1 MPIQDNPKEMQ
12 AMKLGLLYDW
22 LKHVDVRPEVVQRLI
37 VGYCKRNK
45 RAYPTP
51 PIFTDKD

>member
-1 MPIQDNPKEMQ
+1 MPIQDTPEVKRAIMHD
-12 AMKLGLLYDW
+12 LLVEW
-22 LKHVDVRPEVVQRLI
+22 LKQVDVSPEVVQQLV

-51 PIFTDKD
+51 PIFID